1 MRKLQIHNLKNI
13 VLAVIAVFLMGSF
26 LAGNSF
32 AASSCVTCHT
42 DEKMITENLSK
53 EESKKSALQ
62 AGTG

>member
-1 MRKLQIHNLKNI
+1 MRKLHIHNLKNI
-13 VLAVIAVFLMGSF
+13 VIAVIAVLLLGSF
-26 LAGNSF
+26 LAGDSF

-53 EESKKSALQ
+53 DESKKSALQ

>member
-1 MRKLQIHNLKNI
+1 MRKLHIHNLKNI
-13 VLAVIAVFLMGSF
+13 VLAIIAVLFLGSF
-26 LAGNSF
+26 LAGDSF

-53 EESKKSALQ
+53 DESKKSALQ

>member
-1 MRKLQIHNLKNI
+1 MRKLHIHNLKNI
-13 VLAVIAVFLMGSF
+13 VLAVIAVLLPGSF
-26 LAGNSF
+26 LAGDSF

-53 EESKKSALQ
+53 GESKKSALQ

>member
-1 MRKLQIHNLKNI
+1 MRKLHIHNLKNI
-13 VLAVIAVFLMGSF
+13 VLAIIAVLLLGSF
-26 LAGNSF
+26 LAGDSF